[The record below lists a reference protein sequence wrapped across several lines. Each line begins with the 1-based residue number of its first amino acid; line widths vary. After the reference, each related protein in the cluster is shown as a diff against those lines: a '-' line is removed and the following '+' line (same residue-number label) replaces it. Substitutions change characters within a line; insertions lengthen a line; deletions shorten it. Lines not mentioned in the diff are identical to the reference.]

1 MAFWLFKE
9 EPTHYSF
16 ADLERDGETAWDG
29 ISNALALQYLRQV
42 RPGDTVA
49 YYHTGNEKAIVGV
62 LKVVA
67 AEAGDDRNS
76 TVRVRPV
83 RRLQSPVTLGQLKAD
98 PALASWELLR
108 LPRLSVVPV
117 TPAQWARIEE
127 LSRGHGNGPS

>member
-9 EPTHYSF
+9 EPSHYRF
-16 ADLERDGETAWDG
+16 ADLQRDGETVWDG
-29 ISNALALQYLRQV
+29 VSNALALQYLRQV

-49 YYHTGNEKAIVGV
+49 FYHTGNEKAVVGV
-62 LKVVA
+62 MEVVA
-67 AEAGDDRNS
+67 TDAEETRNP

-83 RRLQSPVTLGQLKAD
+83 RSLQSPVTLGQLRAD
-98 PALASWELLR
+98 PALAGWELLR